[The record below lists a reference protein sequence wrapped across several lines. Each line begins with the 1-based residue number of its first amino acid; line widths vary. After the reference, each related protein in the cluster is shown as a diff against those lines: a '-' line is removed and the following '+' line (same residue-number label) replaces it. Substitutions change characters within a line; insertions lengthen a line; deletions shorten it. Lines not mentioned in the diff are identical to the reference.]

1 MKTTNRI
8 PKAIAI
14 VILLGFGLVQ
24 NIENKYILAQSIN
37 QATEEWENAEVSDTL
52 KTSENKLFI
61 FTRSIIKTS
70 IQHLISNI

>member
-14 VILLGFGLVQ
+14 IVILGLGLVH
-24 NIENKYILAQSIN
+24 NLDNKEFLTKSFN
-37 QATEEWENAEVSDTL
+37 EGTEEWENAEVSDTL